1 MKIDFFSPKK
11 YLWPYNALVFNLYKL
26 RKGRNPKLWVFGA
39 WEGRKYDDNARAL
52 FEYLHQNHRNVARYV
67 WLACNEQVILQ
78 VRSLGYEAYLADS
91 DEGKNIQKEAGV
103 AIYTNGLM
111 DFGLHPKVGGALI
124 VSLWHGVGFKKTYN
138 EKYHGIKLLIKTMM
152 DKIFSWTY
160 RNMTVAPS
168 QYVIKQFSGIFGLN
182 QSHHF
187 AITGQPR
194 NDIFKKHLSK
204 KTILSKVDIDYTKNI
219 ILYMPTYCSNGLPE
233 TSMAD
238 IIQNLYDSKELQTV
252 LKKTGSIFVAKLHPL
267 TKHINIRNR
276 DNFVILDNLAVESTQ
291 SLMAVSDILITDYS
305 SCIVDFALQKKPV
318 IFYTPDHEEFIAKSE
333 PIYDEFFEICKTNNS
348 STPKDLAKK
357 IENPSMRA
365 VDAINNLYEDKSIE
379 GTCYSENVYN
389 VIINNLRWR

>member
-1 MKIDFFSPKK
+1 
-11 YLWPYNALVFNLYKL
+11 
-26 RKGRNPKLWVFGA
+26 
-39 WEGRKYDDNARAL
+39 
-52 FEYLHQNHRNVARYV
+52 
-67 WLACNEQVILQ
+67 
-78 VRSLGYEAYLADS
+78 
-91 DEGKNIQKEAGV
+91 
-103 AIYTNGLM
+103 
-111 DFGLHPKVGGALI
+111 
-124 VSLWHGVGFKKTYN
+124 
-138 EKYHGIKLLIKTMM
+138 
-152 DKIFSWTY
+152 
-160 RNMTVAPS
+160 
-168 QYVIKQFSGIFGLN
+168 
-182 QSHHF
+182 
-187 AITGQPR
+187 
-194 NDIFKKHLSK
+194 
-204 KTILSKVDIDYTKNI
+204 
-219 ILYMPTYCSNGLPE
+219 MPTYRSNGLPE

>member
-26 RKGRNPKLWVFGA
+26 RKGRNPRLWVFGA
-39 WEGRKYDDNARAL
+39 WEGNKYDDNARAL

-67 WLACNEQVILQ
+67 WLACNEQVVSQ
-78 VRSLGYEAYLADS
+78 VRALGYEAYLADS
-91 DEGKNIQKEAGV
+91 DEGKNIQKKAGV

-111 DFGLHPKVGGALI
+111 DFGLHPKVGGALV

-160 RNMTVAPS
+160 RNLTVAPS
-168 QYVIKQFSGIFGLN
+168 KYVIKQFSGIFGLK

-194 NDIFKKHLSK
+194 NDIFKMHLK
-204 KTILSKVDIDYTKNI
+204 KETILSKVDIDYTKNI
-219 ILYMPTYCSNGLPE
+219 ILYMPTYRSNGLPE
-233 TSMAD
+233 TAMAD
-238 IIQNLYDSKELQTV
+238 IIEILYHSKDLQIA
-252 LKKTGSIFVAKLHPL
+252 LEKTASIFVAKLHPL
-267 TKHINIRNR
+267 TKHVNIPNR
-276 DNFVILDNLAVESTQ
+276 SDFVILDNMAVESTQ
-291 SLMAVSDILITDYS
+291 SLMAVSDMLITDYS

-318 IFYTPDHEEFIAKSE
+318 IFYTPDHEEFISKSE

-348 STPKDLAKK
+348 STPKELAEK
-357 IENPSMRA
+357 IENPSLGA
-365 VDAINNLYEDKSIE
+365 VEAINNLYEDKSIA

-389 VIINNLRWR
+389 AIINSLR